1 MHSESWEVT
10 QEGAG
15 NSFPKLGPCGQP
27 LPPHV
32 HSRESR
38 DATSSTC
45 PHRDALQVPF
55 PHRVP
60 SGRGLPL
67 PTSPHDPVRSADRAG
82 RPGPGPA
89 PPPSSLADI
98 TLNTCSLPPF
108 SLQALARR
116 AVNQRWAAAPRA
128 GARRCQARRQA
139 AAAAAATAQ
148 THAFPPARAGVEQAA
163 GRPSHLRSRARG
175 GQGLRLGMEPEM
187 QAAEEGPSAP
197 RIYKQR
203 GPYSVLKTFPSRRP
217 ALAKRYDRP
226 SLLELSPA
234 RPSPLP
240 PPPPPPPFASLAAVP
255 ISSSEPPPFPTQPSY
270 PAGSGRAPA
279 AAAASSSSP
288 SCTPAAPPGHPRTPA
303 PPPPPPPPLAAPAA
317 SSSSSFAA
325 VVRYGPGPA
334 TGACSSGAGSDGA
347 SLELSAG
354 TDSRAATLRSSEGG
368 VEGGRAW
375 ESGGPERL
383 CALSPWS
390 PWASGA
396 CYARAVVTSGRFRGA
411 AVTRASDGAR
421 ALTGG
426 CGVRAPGE
434 HPGGQRESL

>member
-1 MHSESWEVT
+1 
-10 QEGAG
+10 
-15 NSFPKLGPCGQP
+15 
-27 LPPHV
+27 
-32 HSRESR
+32 
-38 DATSSTC
+38 
-45 PHRDALQVPF
+45 
-55 PHRVP
+55 
-60 SGRGLPL
+60 
-67 PTSPHDPVRSADRAG
+67 
-82 RPGPGPA
+82 
-89 PPPSSLADI
+89 
-98 TLNTCSLPPF
+98 
-108 SLQALARR
+108 
-116 AVNQRWAAAPRA
+116 
-128 GARRCQARRQA
+128 
-139 AAAAAATAQ
+139 
-148 THAFPPARAGVEQAA
+148 
-163 GRPSHLRSRARG
+163 
-175 GQGLRLGMEPEM
+175 M

-255 ISSSEPPPFPTQPSY
+255 ISSSEPPPPPPAFPTQPSY
-270 PAGSGRAPA
+270 PAASGRAPA

-334 TGACSSGAGSDGA
+334 GGAASSSAGSDGA

-354 TDSRAATLRSSEGG
+354 TESRPQLCGAVGVAWENGGVAVGVPGRLCTRFPWAQARSVLRSG
-368 VEGGRAW
+368 
-375 ESGGPERL
+375 
-383 CALSPWS
+383 
-390 PWASGA
+390 ASN
-396 CYARAVVTSGRFRGA
+396 FWKIPGA
-411 AVTRASDGAR
+411 AVARASDGAR
-421 ALTGG
+421 ALLTGG

-434 HPGGQRESL
+434 HPGERREPALGGELGRGQAPGTAGRGRSEETPI